1 MGAEGCGARTQRT
14 ARPGRRPQTSLR
26 SLVGRLAFERAL
38 VPPIPPNA
46 TLAPA
51 PRQCG
56 LLVLANGGWLYSNGR
71 WLGLGARV
79 CT

>member
-1 MGAEGCGARTQRT
+1 MRGTDAEDGAAGPQASDLRPLSARSWGA
-14 ARPGRRPQTSLR
+14 SL
-26 SLVGRLAFERAL
+26 SSRAL

-46 TLAPA
+46 TPAPA